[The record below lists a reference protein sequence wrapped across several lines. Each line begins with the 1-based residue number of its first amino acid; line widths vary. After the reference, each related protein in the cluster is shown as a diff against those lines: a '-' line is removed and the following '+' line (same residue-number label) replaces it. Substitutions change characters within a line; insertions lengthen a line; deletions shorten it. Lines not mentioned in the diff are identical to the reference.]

1 MSNVFNVNNY
11 GARVVS
17 ISGFNFEI
25 SRKFFREFYFQVMSE
40 DIFDAEIRKKNQNES
55 DRTKDRAGE
64 KKRPSVVE
72 SSDEDPQPATKK
84 SRKNSDVSGMTYS
97 NFRILEIICPQ
108 F

>member
-17 ISGFNFEI
+17 ISGFNFGI
-25 SRKFFREFYFQVMSE
+25 SRKKSRKFFENFDFQVMSE

-84 SRKNSDVSGMTYS
+84 SRKNSDVSGMTY
-97 NFRILEIICPQ
+97 
-108 F
+108 

>member
-1 MSNVFNVNNY
+1 MSNVFNANNY

-17 ISGFNFEI
+17 ISILKF
-25 SRKFFREFYFQVMSE
+25 RKKNWEFYFQVMSE

-55 DRTKDRAGE
+55 DRTKDRTGE

-84 SRKNSDVSGMTYS
+84 SRKNSDVSGTTY
-97 NFRILEIICPQ
+97 FRILKIICPK
-108 F
+108 